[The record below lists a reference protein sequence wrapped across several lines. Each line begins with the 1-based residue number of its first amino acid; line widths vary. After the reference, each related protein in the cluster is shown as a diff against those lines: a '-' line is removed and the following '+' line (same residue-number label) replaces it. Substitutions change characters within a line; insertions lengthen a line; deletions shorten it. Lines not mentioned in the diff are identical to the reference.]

1 MVSLLRSEG
10 NDTADI
16 EAKSAQG
23 GLPENIA
30 NLLSAFANRPGGGTI
45 ILGLDENHGFAAC
58 GVYDVKAAQQGVVAT
73 ARTALDP
80 PVQVTTE
87 TDTIEGHQIIVVRVL
102 EASPVSKPVRV
113 KSSGQA
119 YIRQYDGTYPL
130 SDFEAQ
136 AFIASRSQPHYDR
149 EPVKEAS
156 MTDLDEMSVANFI
169 RTRKTQSLVFSGWS
183 DMDVL
188 THASVMTTKG
198 APTLAGLLSLGVFPQ
213 RFFPN
218 LAIQASSWTGKAR
231 SSTSKV
237 LDSAVIEGPIAS
249 MLDDAE
255 TWVARNTANAI
266 VEGTGGNMYDEPQ
279 FPARAVRELVANAL
293 IHRDLG
299 PYSRSKYVSLIL
311 EPGRLTIT
319 NPGGLF
325 GVNVEALGH
334 TDSSLRN
341 GTLAAIL
348 MNVRSPSGERVIERL
363 GSGIPAAR
371 DAMKRAELSPPQFF
385 DTGISFTV
393 RLFSTKQPGKTMNPG
408 SAVPKNAATILAL
421 LRTAPSTAADLSQ
434 KSGLTIRQVRHALSS
449 LISSGRATSNE
460 AVRNVQYSAV
470 AGMR

>member
-58 GVYDVKAAQQGVVAT
+58 GVYDAKAAQQGVVAT

-87 TDTIEGHQIIVVRVL
+87 TDTIEDHQIIVVRVL
-102 EASPVSKPVRV
+102 EAPALSKPVRV

-130 SDFEAQ
+130 SDLEEQ
-136 AFIASRSQPHYDR
+136 AFIALRSQPHYDR
-149 EPVKEAS
+149 EPVAEAS
-156 MTDLDEMSVANFI
+156 IKDLDEIAVANFV
-169 RTRKTQSLVFSGWS
+169 RTRKTQSSVFAGWS
-183 DMDVL
+183 EMEVL
-188 THASVMTTKG
+188 THASVMATDS
-198 APTLAGLLSLGVFPQ
+198 APTLAGLLSLGVLPQ

-218 LAIQASSWTGKAR
+218 LAIQASSWMGKAR
-231 SSTSKV
+231 SATSRV

-255 TWVARNTANAI
+255 AWVARNTANAI
-266 VEGTGGNMYDEPQ
+266 VEGTRGNMYDQPQ

-299 PYSRSKYVSLIL
+299 PYSRSKYVSLVL
-311 EPGRLTIT
+311 EPGRLTIS

-325 GVNVEALGH
+325 GVSVEALGH

-363 GSGIPAAR
+363 GSGIPAVR
-371 DAMKRAELSPPQFF
+371 DAMRRAELPPPQFF

-393 RLFSTKQPGKTMNPG
+393 RLFSAKLPGKAANPG
-408 SAVPKNAATILAL
+408 SAVPKNAATVLAHL
-421 LRTAPSTAADLSQ
+421 ESAALTATEISQ

-449 LISSGRATSNE
+449 LISSGLVVGDG
-460 AVRNVQYSAV
+460 AVRNVRYSARPT
-470 AGMR
+470 MP